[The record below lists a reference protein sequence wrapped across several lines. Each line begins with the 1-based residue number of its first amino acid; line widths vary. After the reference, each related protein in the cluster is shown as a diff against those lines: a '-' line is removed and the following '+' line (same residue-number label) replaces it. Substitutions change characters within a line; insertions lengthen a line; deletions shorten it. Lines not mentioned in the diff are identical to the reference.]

1 VSDDASRPLAASV
14 SDDRLRVCLGHTVEL
29 DSVRLRVRDW
39 PGRAGPLVHV
49 PDPLSLADSVVE
61 RVAAALAP
69 RYRVL
74 SVAPRGDVP
83 YQVDVVD
90 LIGVLSQFGFRIPV
104 LLGERLGCVTALL
117 AAAWYPDRVAGLILA
132 DPVYDP
138 PASEEVAARAL
149 RDCSPDWSSVRSAL
163 RCRVLES
170 NALEAIEEF
179 LQAQVP

>member
-1 VSDDASRPLAASV
+1 M
-14 SDDRLRVCLGHTVEL
+14 SDDRLRVCLERTVEL
-29 DSVRLRVRDW
+29 DNVRLRVRDW

-49 PDPLSLADSVVE
+49 PDPLSSADSVVE

-74 SVAPRGDVP
+74 SVAPRGDAP

-90 LIGVLSQFGFRIPV
+90 LIGVLSQFGFRTPV